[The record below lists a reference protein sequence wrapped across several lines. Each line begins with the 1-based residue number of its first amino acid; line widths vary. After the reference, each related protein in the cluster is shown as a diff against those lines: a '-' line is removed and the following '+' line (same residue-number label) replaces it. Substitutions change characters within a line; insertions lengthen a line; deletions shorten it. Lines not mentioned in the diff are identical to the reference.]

1 MKIKVYV
8 VYGKNNL
15 LNVISAAVH
24 PTKEAA
30 EFAAKKYY
38 DKYSIDEHI
47 LESVEFVK
55 ERE

>member
-8 VYGKNNL
+8 LYGENNL

-30 EFAAKKYY
+30 EVAAKKYY

-47 LESVEFVK
+47 LEPVEFIK